1 MKYANYTILLKEI
14 PGKIS
19 LCFAMTWC
27 PIKCPWCH
35 SYELWDKTYWIE
47 ITKDWILSILKKY
60 EGLFDIVLF
69 FWWEWNW
76 IQFMDLLK
84 YLKEQNYSLGL
95 YTGSNMRLPY
105 IEKYLDYIKIWS
117 FDINKGWLESITTN
131 QRLYDLKNWWKDI
144 TEEFWKDYILK

>member
-1 MKYANYTILLKEI
+1 
-14 PGKIS
+14 
-19 LCFAMTWC
+19 
-27 PIKCPWCH
+27 
-35 SYELWDKTYWIE
+35 
-47 ITKDWILSILKKY
+47 
-60 EGLFDIVLF
+60 
-69 FWWEWNW
+69 
-76 IQFMDLLK
+76 MDLLK